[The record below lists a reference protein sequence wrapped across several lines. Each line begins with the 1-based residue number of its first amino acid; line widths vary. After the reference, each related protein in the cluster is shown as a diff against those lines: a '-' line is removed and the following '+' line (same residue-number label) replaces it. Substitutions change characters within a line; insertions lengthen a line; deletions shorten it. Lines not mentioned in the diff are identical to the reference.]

1 MDWWTVVLLTLPTF
15 ILLLNTYHKFNYVVK
30 FVYLYVSYIVSV
42 IDIEWSNMP
51 RPAATS
57 QPPRKWPPGIQ
68 NSTTGEL
75 ADLPEVQYRG

>member
-42 IDIEWSNMP
+42 FGNFP
-51 RPAATS
+51 
-57 QPPRKWPPGIQ
+57 
-68 NSTTGEL
+68 TGKITL
-75 ADLPEVQYRG
+75 KFIGTVADY